1 MWDWTAGVDERS
13 AISIRAA
20 LQSLQGNALKDSWW
34 AKEGKGKGQKE
45 WKAKAYKPDQDREW
59 QGWSLC
65 PALGYAWADCYFLGV
80 YMANISEYDAKIY
93 FWGMVLFATVSFIA
107 LPAVAFIYLENRII
121 NEQTKIALKKIEK
134 LERKLT
140 KEKEEWCCQ

>member
-1 MWDWTAGVDERS
+1 
-13 AISIRAA
+13 
-20 LQSLQGNALKDSWW
+20 
-34 AKEGKGKGQKE
+34 
-45 WKAKAYKPDQDREW
+45 
-59 QGWSLC
+59 
-65 PALGYAWADCYFLGV
+65 LGYAWVDCDFLGV

-134 LERKLT
+134 LEKKLT
-140 KEKEEWCCQ
+140 KEKEE